1 MSSEQRKRARA
12 RVKNKKELPCR
23 RLQTGTARN
32 SSGLKGARN
41 NVQSM
46 YSIGKQKKK
55 WVERCHMQR
64 GRKVPLERNVACDMN
79 PIVFPH
85 QNSSGSSK
93 VLKKTTRLAR
103 GAVELYR
110 GAKHRRFAM
119 LGVSLR
125 RAAYAR
131 ASYAL
136 ASGACVSP
144 CVAAMSLYLCLFFI
158 LPPPPPARSLKTVI
172 STFPLLF
179 FLRC

>member
-1 MSSEQRKRARA
+1 MARLDPGSLFLCGLCADHVSSEQRKRERA
-12 RVKNKKELPCR
+12 RVKNTKELPCR
-23 RLQTGTARN
+23 RLQIGTARN

-55 WVERCHMQR
+55 RVERCHMQR

-110 GAKHRRFAM
+110 GAKHRRVAM
-119 LGVSLR
+119 LGITGGSDWCWTQTGVGPRLVLDQPHS
-125 RAAYAR
+125 
-131 ASYAL
+131 
-136 ASGACVSP
+136 
-144 CVAAMSLYLCLFFI
+144 
-158 LPPPPPARSLKTVI
+158 
-172 STFPLLF
+172 
-179 FLRC
+179 